1 MMLKL
6 DSTVMK
12 ADNLQW
18 DPAGRRVVDC
28 RSGPERLLR
37 NFRAVKDVN
46 LAIPQTDHGDDRPFG
61 CGRAPSCAPSTA

>member
-12 ADNLQW
+12 AVTNPMG
-18 DPAGRRVVDC
+18 PAGRRVVDC

-37 NFRAVKDVN
+37 ELCAVKDVN
-46 LAIPQTDHGDDRPFG
+46 LAI
-61 CGRAPSCAPSTA
+61 RANRSRR